1 MKNRNKAKSK
11 KIIICKI
18 CKMAAILNFA
28 NHFFSKSNQFMRVPY
43 YTYISSYV
51 KIRQAVHEIDHPQ
64 TIYIRN
70 QANQANWPKEN
81 LTTFFKYCF
90 CIMTLYSVSKVY
102 VKQFQRYMVIC
113 WRRRRR
119 RRTGPVAIPP
129 FRISYGRGIKRRHL
143 CKS

>member
-102 VKQFQRYMVIC
+102 VKQFKRYMVIC
-113 WRRRRR
+113 WRRR

-129 FRISYGRGIKRRHL
+129 FRIPYGRGIINHIPFL
-143 CKS
+143 GS